1 MERSETKAKKKTTRT
16 ARARPGFRMPK
27 AAEVLADHF
36 RRRIIRGELKEGD
49 RLPKEQVLI
58 DRYGVSR
65 STFREAFLLLESEG
79 LISVSRGARTGA
91 LVHRP
96 SVKAAARQMNF
107 IMQARNVTLDDVYLS
122 LALIEPAVIHRLA
135 ERATKADI
143 VALRTQIKEMYEH
156 LDDDHEYGLRAG
168 LFHRTL
174 VERAGLVS
182 LTVIMELLTHLVG
195 AYVEGASSALPPA
208 DNKTGKLRVMRTKE
222 KLVDLLEQRDADGAE
237 ALWKK
242 YFEITREVMARWQP
256 AKVVQ
261 DVYKHR

>member
-107 IMQARNVTLDDVYLS
+107 IMQAHNVTLDDIYRS
-122 LALIEPAVIHRLA
+122 LAIIEPAVVRSLA
-135 ERATKADI
+135 ERTTKADI
-143 VALRTQIKEMYEH
+143 SVLRALIAKTYKSI
-156 LDDDHEYGLRAG
+156 DDDHVYAENAAE
-168 LFHRTL
+168 FHRVL
-174 VERAGLVS
+174 VERAGLLS
-182 LTVIMELLTHLVG
+182 FALIMDLLTSLVG
-195 AYVEGASSALPPA
+195 GYFESASEMLPRKEA
-208 DNKTGKLRVMRTKE
+208 HANKMAVMKTKE
-222 KLVDLLEQRDADGAE
+222 KLVDLLEKHDADAAE
-237 ALWKK
+237 ALWRKH
-242 YFEITREVMARWQP
+242 FETIREHMLRWQP
-256 AKVVQ
+256 SKAVE
-261 DVYKHR
+261 DIFFS